1 MNKIRPVFRWSI
13 LVVSLIL
20 PAAYFLPIWSIQL
33 WAPQYPEG
41 LEMKIWINK
50 LSGSVDIINDLNHY
64 IGMGK
69 INIAMFPEFGYM
81 VYLLGAVI
89 VFSLLTFVFNK
100 RILLYILSFLF
111 LLAAIA
117 ALVDF
122 YNWGYYYGHHLNPM
136 AAIRI
141 EGMSYQ
147 PPLIGYKV
155 LLNFTALSMPD
166 IGGWI
171 LFGSGALVI
180 LFGIFEFIKRRKNEI
195 QA

>member
-1 MNKIRPVFRWSI
+1 MDRIRPFFKWIV
-13 LVVSLIL
+13 LVTALIL
-20 PAAYFLPIWSIQL
+20 PSAYYLPIWNIQL

-41 LEMKIWINK
+41 LEMKIWLNK
-50 LSGSVDIINDLNHY
+50 LSGSIDIINDLNHY

-81 VYLLGAVI
+81 VYVLGAVI
-89 VFSLLTFVFNK
+89 AFSLITFFVNRRF
-100 RILLYILSFLF
+100 LLYILSILF
-111 LLAAIA
+111 LALATA

-136 AAIRI
+136 AAIKV

-171 LFGSGALVI
+171 LFGGGAMVI
-180 LFGIFEFIKRRKNEI
+180 VAGVLEFFKSR
-195 QA
+195 AS